1 MLSLDEMGF
10 LGYYMKAIKTA
21 GEITESAENLRAAL
35 LAFTILLLSGDGRAR
50 YE

>member
-10 LGYYMKAIKTA
+10 LGYHMKAIETA
-21 GEITESAENLRAAL
+21 DEITGNAENLRADL
-35 LAFTILLLSGDGRAR
+35 FTFTILLVSGDGRAR